1 MSKFG
6 LLSIIS
12 EIEFLSCK
20 IHFPSAL
27 WHVVTQR
34 FVTAHEMTCIST
46 YGFVSHE

>member
-1 MSKFG
+1 MSKSG

-34 FVTAHEMTCIST
+34 FVTAHEMTCMST